1 VKAILVIGL
10 LVALSADKASS
21 GYLGKWLMIDDET
34 GNKKS
39 VINLYKKGEKLFGD
53 IIYLY
58 SKKGR
63 SDNPVCS
70 KCDDDRKGKY
80 WVGMQVIR
88 DMKWSGSSWV
98 GGNILDPLTGNT
110 YSAKFWFS
118 KNNKDVLFVRAYLGP
133 IYRTQSWLRVPAK

>member
-1 VKAILVIGL
+1 MKALLVISL
-10 LVALSADKASS
+10 LVALSADKTSS

-39 VINLYKKGEKLFGD
+39 VINLYKKGERLFGD
-53 IIYLY
+53 IVYLY
-58 SKKGR
+58 PKKGR
-63 SDNPVCS
+63 SDNPVCL

-88 DMKWSGSSWV
+88 DMKWSGGSWV
-98 GGNILDPLTGNT
+98 GGNILDPSTGNN
-110 YSAKFWFS
+110 YSAKFWLS

-133 IYRTQSWLRVPAK
+133 FYRTQSWLRVPAK